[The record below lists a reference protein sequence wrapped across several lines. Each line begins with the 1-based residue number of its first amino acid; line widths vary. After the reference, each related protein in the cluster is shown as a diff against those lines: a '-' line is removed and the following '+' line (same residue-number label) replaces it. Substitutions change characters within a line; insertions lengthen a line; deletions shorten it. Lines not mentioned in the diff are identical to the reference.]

1 MLSIIFGKYWNYP
14 IIFWNIHLHVTKSK
28 LKVFSWCI
36 SSLRMQ
42 TQHYNSYRDRKICEI
57 KTQNIG
63 PRVRAADW
71 NISSAGWTTWYCS
84 ILFILFCWLMNV
96 MDELIYPGY
105 SILHVCMCKL
115 SFQFYYFYPFLSI
128 SLQIYVHYSHSAEAR
143 DLGIQAQV
151 DQDMILILIWWG

>member
-14 IIFWNIHLHVTKSK
+14 IIFLEHTLTHVTKSK

-71 NISSAGWTTWYCS
+71 NISRLNNLILLHIVYFILLADERDGWTYLSRLYTTC
-84 ILFILFCWLMNV
+84 V
-96 MDELIYPGY
+96 
-105 SILHVCMCKL
+105 HV
-115 SFQFYYFYPFLSI
+115 
-128 SLQIYVHYSHSAEAR
+128 
-143 DLGIQAQV
+143 
-151 DQDMILILIWWG
+151 